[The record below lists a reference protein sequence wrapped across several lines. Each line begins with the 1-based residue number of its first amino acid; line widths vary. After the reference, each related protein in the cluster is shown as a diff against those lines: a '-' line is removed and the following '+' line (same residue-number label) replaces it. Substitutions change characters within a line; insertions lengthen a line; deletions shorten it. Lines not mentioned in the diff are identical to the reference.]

1 MSCAGR
7 PQPQCRRQG
16 GGRHYRHGACCCEWV
31 CALPLALLLSLLPVL
46 HRRRHGRGGGAASG
60 GGVPAWRTGTWAW
73 HCRGQTACAALHTG
87 IRTGALLRARHGR
100 ETKHGGGHP
109 CEGKEHVCGPLARAP
124 LHQAAAKLAAEYG
137 SCEEFPRRPA
147 EQGRGGRLACVGWA
161 HLRCAACRAV
171 LRNARSD
178 RPEPKAAG
186 AVPQLRCR
194 ERAQR
199 WALPACRLCLYK
211 PCQRA
216 NAHAQTAYNRRLAP
230 LVRCSAASPPARQGT
245 YVLLA
250 CSAAKVFRAG
260 IVLNPQ
266 FGHTAIG
273 QGATVQTLEQYGGE
287 SPAFDRGTQ
296 QRDAQ

>member
-1 MSCAGR
+1 MGLCPAACPAAVLAAGTASPTTWER
-7 PQPQCRRQG
+7 WRGCQRRRCPCLADRHLGVALPGPDGLRCPPHWHQDWSTAASPPRAGNQARRWPCLRRQG
-16 GGRHYRHGACCCEWV
+16 AD
-31 CALPLALLLSLLPVL
+31 
-46 HRRRHGRGGGAASG
+46 
-60 GGVPAWRTGTWAW
+60 
-73 HCRGQTACAALHTG
+73 
-87 IRTGALLRARHGR
+87 
-100 ETKHGGGHP
+100 
-109 CEGKEHVCGPLARAP
+109 VCGPLARGP

-186 AVPQLRCR
+186 AVPQLRCG

-260 IVLNPQ
+260 IVHNPQ